1 MKNLSKLSKF
11 AVGLFTAALLVPIIS
26 GITARA
32 EPGRATQRDGGMKT
46 LPTGTHHHS
55 GYGLMENATT
65 SEQMVTCIQADM

>member
-1 MKNLSKLSKF
+1 MD
-11 AVGLFTAALLVPIIS
+11 VGSDLMEHGMNNIL
-26 GITARA
+26 A

-46 LPTGTHHHS
+46 LPAGTHHHS